1 MLVEPHRLIY
11 FHFLSKSVPTA
22 DIRGLRE
29 QYVLLS
35 SLLDDAHFLL
45 FAALNNTSHCEKS
58 NDSAPSGPFVM
69 SGRNAPRS
77 KNGMYSWQLLEI
89 PTNELTGRILTTSAY
104 IGCQTCRQRKVK
116 CDEIRPICNRCDR
129 LSISCE
135 WGFSGKQSGK
145 SLQLRHA
152 QSTARSR
159 QWYLAYLRRNY
170 GAQSTSTSSSW
181 MTKELMGRG
190 GARSTTTTTTITTT
204 PWPWNDGLQS
214 MLGVSTPAV
223 PITDLF
229 PPHHDLRVMELSSPE
244 MTCSNALTMTAA
256 DQNYFRYFPSSSVV
270 FYYMKSWEWSS
281 LGFLYKGPAAAN
293 KIIMRMMLA
302 IAASDMH
309 RQGYFSSAAEKESTR
324 RRAQYH
330 YELAVQEFRQYLEEH
345 GSANAEL
352 GKAERVLESGSE
364 MIFSIMFLMI
374 TYEWYFGHSVKH
386 FQMHIE
392 GVRCLLK
399 AHPEIFVTRKIADTI
414 LTTGTRPD
422 SGMSFIPSQ
431 LLLWILYVALVP
443 LVRDPHFLSMTNFKS
458 RYMEISG
465 HPRGLT
471 GSLYNTLI
479 ESGHSALHPDYLHQC
494 ARIWGRCLWAEEYPD
509 QQILDDMENHRALEL
524 LHHAIIIW
532 NKIWQLALG
541 NSKDSSM
548 TPETLYAEIMRIREV
563 ISFNPA

>member
-1 MLVEPHRLIY
+1 VPFGPH
-11 FHFLSKSVPTA
+11 
-22 DIRGLRE
+22 
-29 QYVLLS
+29 
-35 SLLDDAHFLL
+35 
-45 FAALNNTSHCEKS
+45 
-58 NDSAPSGPFVM
+58 VM

-77 KNGMYSWQLLEI
+77 KNGMYPCQSAGDPRQLINGLDW
-89 PTNELTGRILTTSAY
+89 ILTTPAY

-116 CDEIRPICNRCDR
+116 CDENRPICNRCDR

-145 SLQLRHA
+145 ALQLRHA
-152 QSTARSR
+152 QSTAKSR

-181 MTKELMGRG
+181 TTKELMGRG

-204 PWPWNDGLQS
+204 PWPWNEGLQS
-214 MLGVSTPAV
+214 MLGVSTPTV

-229 PPHHDLRVMELSSPE
+229 PPHHDLRVMELSCPE
-244 MTCSNALTMTAA
+244 MTCANALTMTAA
-256 DQNYFRYFPSSSVV
+256 DQIYFRYFPSSSVV

-309 RQGYFSSAAEKESTR
+309 RQGYFSSAAEKESTK

-345 GSANAEL
+345 GSANTGL
-352 GKAERVLESGSE
+352 GKPERVLESGSE

-399 AHPEIFVTRKIADTI
+399 AHPEIFITRKIADTI
-414 LTTGTRPD
+414 LATGSRPD

-431 LLLWILYVALVP
+431 LLLWILYV
-443 LVRDPHFLSMTNFKS
+443 
-458 RYMEISG
+458 
-465 HPRGLT
+465 
-471 GSLYNTLI
+471 
-479 ESGHSALHPDYLHQC
+479 HS
-494 ARIWGRCLWAEEYPD
+494 
-509 QQILDDMENHRALEL
+509 
-524 LHHAIIIW
+524 
-532 NKIWQLALG
+532 
-541 NSKDSSM
+541 
-548 TPETLYAEIMRIREV
+548 
-563 ISFNPA
+563 